1 MLQFRMIKSLFL
13 AMGLFLIASAAHVSA
28 QEVNPQQRFDDANNL
43 YRQSKFT
50 EAAASYQQ
58 LIDAGYSQRELFL
71 NAGNAWYKA
80 GKTGMA
86 VYSYEKALQ
95 LSPADPAIKHNL
107 ALANQKVTG
116 YTGELPLVFFQQ
128 WWLKLQHMHSS
139 NGWAIGAVLF
149 LWLLIAGI
157 IVNFLIPG
165 YRNKYLTGANYLL
178 GVLFMLYL
186 LMSVDTYMIANNH
199 NNGIV
204 LTDTIKVKSAPDD
217 TSKDLFEL
225 HEGMKVKILDAT
237 KEYCKVELTDGKNGW
252 IICAGIKSL

>member
-1 MLQFRMIKSLFL
+1 MLHFRMIKSLFL
-13 AMGLFLIASAAHVSA
+13 AAGLFLMAGAFQASA
-28 QEVNPQQRFDDANNL
+28 QEVNPQQRFDEANNL

-50 EAAASYQQ
+50 EAAGIYQQ
-58 LIDAGYSQRELFL
+58 LIDAGYSQRGLFL

-95 LSPADPAIKHNL
+95 LSPADAAIQHNL
-107 ALANQKVTG
+107 SLANQKVTG

-139 NGWAIGAVLF
+139 NGWATGAIIF
-149 LWLLIAGI
+149 FWILIASI
-157 IVNFLIPG
+157 IVNLLIPG
-165 YRNKYLTGANYLL
+165 YRNKYLSWGYYLF
-178 GVLFMLYL
+178 GGLFILYL

-199 NNGIV
+199 HNGIV
-204 LTDTIKVKSAPDD
+204 MMETIKVKAAPDGS
-217 TSKDLFEL
+217 SKDLFEL

-237 KEYCKVELTDGKNGW
+237 REYCKVELTDGKNGW
-252 IICAGIKSL
+252 IICAGVKNL